1 MSTQDITVVITSFK
15 SDEKIK
21 DCLNSINTNCK
32 VLIIE
37 NSNDIEFKKRIEK
50 EFSNV
55 ECILAGK
62 NLGYG
67 AANNIGLKKVTTKYA
82 LILNP
87 DTFLESST
95 LDEFFKIVKT
105 TKSFAIIGPYIQEYY
120 EKEKKN
126 GIHKVL
132 TSFNEEAGLHKNV
145 KPLVDLNLKIVENVK
160 GFAMFLN
167 LSEFKNIGFFDE
179 NFFIY
184 FEEIDLCR
192 RVVNANKK
200 IYLAPNVKINHSGG
214 QSHNDAINHEM
225 ELSRNW
231 HWMWSTF
238 HYYKKYDGFFVA
250 LIKIFNK
257 FFSSIL
263 KLLFYFIIFN
273 KTKSKIYYQRFSG
286 IINSILGNKSWY
298 RPKV

>member
-1 MSTQDITVVITSFK
+1 MSIQDITVVITSFK

-105 TKSFAIIGPYIQEYY
+105 TKSFAIIGPYIQEYN
-120 EKEKKN
+120 EKGKKN

-192 RVVNANKK
+192 RVVKANKK
-200 IYLAPNVKINHSGG
+200 IYLAPNIKINHSGG

-238 HYYKKYDGFFVA
+238 HYYKKYDGFSVA

-263 KLLFYFIIFN
+263 KFLFYFIIFN

-286 IINSILGNKSWY
+286 IINSVLGNKSWY